1 VTGLKRGDFVH
12 VIGDAHV
19 YNNHVTALREQLTR
33 ARLPA
38 AASCPLRR
46 WDRP

>member
-1 VTGLKRGDFVH
+1 MTGPTRGASVH
-12 VIGDAHV
+12 VMGDAHV

-38 AASCPLRR
+38 AASCPLRQ